1 MKLTNI
7 PKGLQTDFLQE
18 TESESLPTIQRDGD
32 KVFFPAFVRKETV
45 EQDDATKTVYKY
57 FTVALTYTGQDL
69 KDYDACMIQSY
80 AELRQYFYGPVTVQ
94 MEQQLKGTF
103 GAHQYAVRQAFPK
116 SKNEV
121 IPAVVHFN
129 EVKTAFWA
137 LVDEATAS
145 VGKTWQDLPA
155 TFSTSELKE
164 YAVLWE
170 MPVEAVINYTI
181 QFTIIST
188 TLLQNGRN
196 WDEMFPRL
204 EEAE

>member
-1 MKLTNI
+1 MKFTNI

-18 TESESLPTIQRDGD
+18 TESSTLPVIQRDGD
-32 KVFFPAFVRKETV
+32 KVFFPAFVRKEAV
-45 EQDDATKTVYKY
+45 EQDEENKIVYKY
-57 FTVALTYTGQDL
+57 FLVELSYTGQDL
-69 KDYDACMIQSY
+69 KDYDTCMIQSY

-116 SKNEV
+116 AKGEV
-121 IPAVVHFN
+121 IPAVAHFN
-129 EVKTAFWA
+129 EVKAAFWS

-145 VGKTWQDLPA
+145 VGKTWQDLPPV
-155 TFSTSELKE
+155 FSTAELKE
-164 YAVLWE
+164 YAIAWE

-188 TLLQNGRN
+188 TLLQNSRN
-196 WDEMFPRL
+196 WEDLFPRF
-204 EEAE
+204 EEN

>member
-7 PKGLQTDFLQE
+7 PVGLQTDFLQE
-18 TESESLPTIQRDGD
+18 SQSDAIPVITRDGAT
-32 KVFFPAFVRKETV
+32 VFFPAFIRLATI
-45 EQDDATKTVYKY
+45 EQDDTTKQVFKY
-57 FTVALTYTGQDL
+57 FQVELPFTGQDL
-69 KDYDACMIQSY
+69 KDYDKCMYQSY
-80 AELRQYFYGPVTVQ
+80 SDLRRYFYGPVTVQ

-116 SKNEV
+116 AKDEV
-121 IPAVVHFN
+121 IPAVEHFN
-129 EVKTAFWA
+129 AVKQSFWD

-155 TFSTSELKE
+155 VFSTAELKE

-188 TLLQNGRN
+188 TLLQNNRN
-196 WDEMFPRL
+196 WDELFPRYN
-204 EEAE
+204 